1 MARKNKAYYLS
12 YLDFNECLD
21 LPCHIKGV
29 CTNTVGSY
37 QCTCRVGYNG
47 NGIICEGMHMT

>member
-37 QCTCRVGYNG
+37 QCTCQVGYNG
-47 NGIICEGMHMT
+47 NGIICEGMRMT